1 MAMAVRGLHYSPK
14 AEADLE
20 DIWLYTRQT
29 WSSAQADRYITAI
42 FKRLEQ
48 LAAGALSGQPYDH
61 VRLGYFKLLVGSHIA
76 FYRQTDTDIEVVRI
90 LHARMDFERHL

>member
-1 MAMAVRGLHYSPK
+1 MAVRVSPK

-20 DIWLYTRQT
+20 DIWLYTRQA
-29 WSSAQADRYITAI
+29 WSSAQADHYITAI

-48 LAAGALSGQPYDH
+48 LAADELSGQPYDH
-61 VRLGYFKLLVGSHIA
+61 VRLGYFKLVVGSHIA
-76 FYRQTDTDIEVVRI
+76 FYRQTDTNIEVVRI